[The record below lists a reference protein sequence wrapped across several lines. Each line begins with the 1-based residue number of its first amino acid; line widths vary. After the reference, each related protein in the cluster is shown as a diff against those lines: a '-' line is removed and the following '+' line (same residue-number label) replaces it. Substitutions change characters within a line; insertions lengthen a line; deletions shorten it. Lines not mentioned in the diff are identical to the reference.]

1 MKRVVLYIIY
11 VSGLAWMITG
21 MSSCANIIAP
31 TGGPKDTLAPVLDTV
46 RSFPK
51 MEQLNYKGNVVLTFN
66 EWIKTEKL
74 KQDLIITPRV
84 QNYSHKVVK
93 KRLIITFLQP
103 LDSNTTY
110 NLDFR
115 NTIQDIT
122 EGNATPVRLAFST
135 GSQLDTMQ
143 INGKVTELLSNA
155 PGKATLLALYKEDDT
170 LNVAED
176 PPYYL
181 TQTDDA
187 GYFNFKNIKANRYR
201 LYAVKDA
208 NNNKYYTKGEMIGF
222 VPGIIDLN
230 QGNRD
235 SLQIDLVKEDYEPPR
250 LNSKVPK
257 KHLVELNF
265 NEGIR
270 EIKLDSGQTNFQDK
284 IQYNIAPNG
293 RKVILYN
300 KQSLDS
306 IRVRVIAIDS
316 VDNRLSE
323 EVTLQFNNKP
333 IKDKDRAAFGVKIAP
348 TNGIGVEDNQL
359 ELEFLFPKPVK
370 NLDASKLKYLI
381 DADTVNFQPL
391 IVDSTTKLQ
400 WNEYRT
406 KLTLTRS
413 IQFKNAIKVISDT
426 AAFISVID
434 DSTTLVQQPI
444 QRIDPTSVG
453 LVNIKVETSTPN
465 FVIQLLDQEFE
476 LIKEQDNSE
485 VTGNQFRFNNL
496 PPGTYTI
503 RVIIDENNN
512 GRWDPSDFKKE
523 KLAEKIFFYDNPVQL
538 RANWEQNITVKF

>member
-1 MKRVVLYIIY
+1 
-11 VSGLAWMITG
+11 LAWMITG
-21 MSSCANIIAP
+21 LSSCANIIAP
-31 TGGPKDTLAPVLDTV
+31 TGGPKDTLAPVLDTI

-51 MEQLNYKGNVVLTFN
+51 MEQLNYRGNVTLAFN

-84 QNYSHKVVK
+84 QNYSYKVI
-93 KRLIITFLQP
+93 KRKLVITFLQP

-143 INGKVTELLSNA
+143 IKGKVTEILSNA
-155 PGKATLLALYKEDDT
+155 PAKETLLALYKVDDT
-170 LNVAED
+170 LDVAED

-181 TQTDDA
+181 TQTNDA
-187 GYFNFKNIKANRYR
+187 GFFNFKNIKANRYR
-201 LYAVKDA
+201 LYAIKDA

-235 SLQIDLVKEDYEPPR
+235 SLEIGLVKEDYDPPR
-250 LNSKVPK
+250 LNSKGAK

-265 NEGIR
+265 NEGIQQ
-270 EIKLDSGQTNFQDK
+270 IKLDSGQTNFEEK
-284 IQYNIAPNG
+284 IQYNISSNG
-293 RKVILYN
+293 RKVTLYN

-306 IRVRVIAIDS
+306 IRVRIIALDS
-316 VDNRLSE
+316 ADNRLSE
-323 EVTLQFNNKP
+323 EVTLKFNNKP

-348 TNGIGVEDNQL
+348 TNGVGVEGDEL
-359 ELEFLFPKPVK
+359 ALEFSFPKPVK
-370 NLDASKLKYLI
+370 NLDATKLKYLI

-391 IVDSTTKLQ
+391 IIDSITTLK
-400 WNEYRT
+400 WNEYKT
-406 KLTLTRS
+406 KLTLTRN
-413 IQFKNAIKVISDT
+413 IQFKNTLNIVSDS
-426 AAFISVID
+426 AAFISVIN
-434 DSTTLVQQPI
+434 DSTTSIQQSI
-444 QRIDPTSVG
+444 QRIDPSTIG

-465 FVIQLLDQEFE
+465 FVIQLLDQEF
-476 LIKEQDNSE
+476 KVVRDQKNSE
-485 VTGNQFRFNNL
+485 VTNNQFKFNNL

-512 GRWDPSDFKKE
+512 GRWDPSNYKNE
-523 KLAEKIFFYDNPVQL
+523 KLAERIFFYDNPVQL